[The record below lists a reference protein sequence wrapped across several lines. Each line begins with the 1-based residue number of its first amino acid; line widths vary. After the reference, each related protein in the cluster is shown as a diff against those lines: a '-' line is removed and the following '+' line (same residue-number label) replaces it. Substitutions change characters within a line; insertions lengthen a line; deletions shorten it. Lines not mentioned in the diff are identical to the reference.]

1 MKLIE
6 ILLFLKKRYPM
17 STTYLSKKQL
27 FIIAFMLIAV
37 LFRLLPHL
45 PNFTPITAIAL
56 FGGLYFSN
64 KTMAYLVPLV
74 IMALSDLFLGFH
86 SISFVVYAAFIVVS
100 FIGTQT
106 KKPSVFTI
114 LLSSIS
120 FFIITNFGVWLI
132 GYPKTWT
139 GLLSFLKIRQLRRQ
153 QQKFPQWK
161 VSSNSLIKIIFNRY
175 DQKRF
180 IFKST

>member
-1 MKLIE
+1 
-6 ILLFLKKRYPM
+6 M
-17 STTYLSKKQL
+17 SNTYFSKKQL

-37 LFRLLPHL
+37 LCRVLPHL
-45 PNFTPITAIAL
+45 PNFSPITAMAL

-64 KTMAYLVPLV
+64 KTMAYLVPLF

-86 SISFVVYAAFIVVS
+86 SISIVVYAAFLVVS

-106 KKPSVFTI
+106 NKPSVFTI

-139 GLLSFLKIRQLRRQ
+139 GLVECYTLAIPFFR
-153 QQKFPQWK
+153 
-161 VSSNSLIKIIFNRY
+161 NSLLGDFFYSGIMILGFNFV
-175 DQKRF
+175 QK
-180 IFKST
+180 KYLNLA

>member
-1 MKLIE
+1 
-6 ILLFLKKRYPM
+6 M
-17 STTYLSKKQL
+17 SNTYFTKKQIV
-27 FIIAFMLIAV
+27 IIAFMLFAV

-64 KTMAYLVPLV
+64 KSMAYLVPLF
-74 IMALSDLFLGFH
+74 IMVLSDLFLGFH
-86 SISFVVYAAFIVVS
+86 TISIVVYAAFLLVS
-100 FIGTQT
+100 FIGTRT

-139 GLLSFLKIRQLRRQ
+139 GLVECYTLAIPFFR
-153 QQKFPQWK
+153 
-161 VSSNSLIKIIFNRY
+161 NSLLGDFFYSGVMILGFNY
-175 DQKRF
+175 VQK
-180 IFKST
+180 KYLNLA

>member
-1 MKLIE
+1 
-6 ILLFLKKRYPM
+6 M
-17 STTYLSKKQL
+17 SNTYFSKKQL

-37 LFRLLPHL
+37 LCRLLPHL
-45 PNFTPITAIAL
+45 PNFSPITAIAL

-64 KTMAYLVPLV
+64 KTMAYLVPLF

-86 SISFVVYAAFIVVS
+86 SISVVVYAAFLVVS

-139 GLLSFLKIRQLRRQ
+139 GLVECYTLALPFFR
-153 QQKFPQWK
+153 
-161 VSSNSLIKIIFNRY
+161 NSLLGDFFYSGVMILGFNAV
-175 DQKRF
+175 QK
-180 IFKST
+180 KYLNLA

>member
-1 MKLIE
+1 
-6 ILLFLKKRYPM
+6 M
-17 STTYLSKKQL
+17 SNTYFTKKQIV
-27 FIIAFMLIAV
+27 IIAFMLLAV

-64 KTMAYLVPLV
+64 KSMAYLVPLF
-74 IMALSDLFLGFH
+74 IMVLSDLFLGFH
-86 SISFVVYAAFIVVS
+86 TISIVVYAAFLLVS
-100 FIGTQT
+100 FIGTRT
-106 KKPSVFTI
+106 KKPSLFTI

-139 GLLSFLKIRQLRRQ
+139 GLVECYTLAIPFFR
-153 QQKFPQWK
+153 
-161 VSSNSLIKIIFNRY
+161 NSLLGDFFYSGVTILGFNY
-175 DQKRF
+175 VQK
-180 IFKST
+180 KYLNLA

>member
-1 MKLIE
+1 MLN
-6 ILLFLKKRYPM
+6 
-17 STTYLSKKQL
+17 TYLSKKQL
-27 FIIAFMLIAV
+27 VIIAFMLIAV
-37 LFRLLPHL
+37 LCRLLPHL
-45 PNFTPITAIAL
+45 PNFSPVTAIAL

-64 KTMAYLVPLV
+64 KTMAYLVPLF

-86 SISFVVYAAFIVVS
+86 SISVVVYVAFLLVS

-120 FFIITNFGVWLI
+120 FFVITNFGVWLI

-139 GLLSFLKIRQLRRQ
+139 GLVECYTLAIPFFR
-153 QQKFPQWK
+153 
-161 VSSNSLIKIIFNRY
+161 NSLLGDFFYSGVMIIGFSFV
-175 DQKRF
+175 QKRYLQL
-180 IFKST
+180 S

>member
-1 MKLIE
+1 MLN
-6 ILLFLKKRYPM
+6 
-17 STTYLSKKQL
+17 TYLSKKQL
-27 FIIAFMLIAV
+27 FIIAFMLIAI
-37 LFRLLPHL
+37 LCRLLPHL

-64 KTMAYLVPLV
+64 KTMAYLVPLF

-86 SISFVVYAAFIVVS
+86 SISIVVYAAFILVS

-106 KKPSVFTI
+106 KKPSVFII
-114 LLSSIS
+114 LISSIS

-139 GLLSFLKIRQLRRQ
+139 GLVECYTLAIPFFR
-153 QQKFPQWK
+153 
-161 VSSNSLIKIIFNRY
+161 NSLLGDFFYAGVMILGFNFV
-175 DQKRF
+175 QK
-180 IFKST
+180 KYLNLA

>member
-6 ILLFLKKRYPM
+6 ILLFLKKHYPM

-132 GYPKTWT
+132 GYPKTWS
-139 GLLSFLKIRQLRRQ
+139 GLVECYTLALPFFR
-153 QQKFPQWK
+153 
-161 VSSNSLIKIIFNRY
+161 NSLLGDLFYSGVMILGFNAVRKKY
-175 DQKRF
+175 LNLA
-180 IFKST
+180 

>member
-1 MKLIE
+1 
-6 ILLFLKKRYPM
+6 M
-17 STTYLSKKQL
+17 SNTYFTKKQIV
-27 FIIAFMLIAV
+27 IIAFMLLAV

-64 KTMAYLVPLV
+64 KSMAYLVPLF
-74 IMALSDLFLGFH
+74 IMVLSDLFLGFH
-86 SISFVVYAAFIVVS
+86 TISIVVYAAFLLVS
-100 FIGTQT
+100 FIGTRT

-139 GLLSFLKIRQLRRQ
+139 GLVECYTLAIPFFR
-153 QQKFPQWK
+153 
-161 VSSNSLIKIIFNRY
+161 NSLLGDLFYSGVMILGFNY
-175 DQKRF
+175 VQK
-180 IFKST
+180 KYLNLA

>member
-1 MKLIE
+1 
-6 ILLFLKKRYPM
+6 M
-17 STTYLSKKQL
+17 SNTYFTKKQIV
-27 FIIAFMLIAV
+27 IIAFMLLAV

-64 KTMAYLVPLV
+64 KSMAYLVPLF
-74 IMALSDLFLGFH
+74 IMVLSDLFLGFH
-86 SISFVVYAAFIVVS
+86 TISIVVYAAFLLVS
-100 FIGTQT
+100 FIGTRT

-139 GLLSFLKIRQLRRQ
+139 GLVECYTLAIPFFR
-153 QQKFPQWK
+153 
-161 VSSNSLIKIIFNRY
+161 NSLLGDFFYSGAMILGFNY
-175 DQKRF
+175 VQK
-180 IFKST
+180 KYLNLA

>member
-6 ILLFLKKRYPM
+6 LLLFLKKHYPM

-132 GYPKTWT
+132 GYPKTWS
-139 GLLSFLKIRQLRRQ
+139 GLVECYTLALPFFR
-153 QQKFPQWK
+153 
-161 VSSNSLIKIIFNRY
+161 NSLLGDLFYSGVMILGFNAVRKKY
-175 DQKRF
+175 LNLA
-180 IFKST
+180 